1 MRSVRN
7 SIGQKISKMAEM
19 KDYGQSVS
27 YWGHISIVNP
37 SSVYDKGFY
46 PEVKKYSGSKKEV
59 ELRLKIDYDDVVN
72 GDEKKLYTLFTDSI
86 LRGVHIAES
95 ELKIDDFDFK
105 RFRADLN
112 ELFSKEG
119 WL

>member
-1 MRSVRN
+1 MIRV
-7 SIGQKISKMAEM
+7 SILKL
-19 KDYGQSVS
+19 
-27 YWGHISIVNP
+27 
-37 SSVYDKGFY
+37 
-46 PEVKKYSGSKKEV
+46 KYSGSKKEV